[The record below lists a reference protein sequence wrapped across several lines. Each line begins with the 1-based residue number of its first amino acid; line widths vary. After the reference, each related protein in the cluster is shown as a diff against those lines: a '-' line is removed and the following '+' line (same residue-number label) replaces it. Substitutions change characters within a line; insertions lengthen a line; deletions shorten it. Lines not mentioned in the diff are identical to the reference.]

1 MDHWPSLGA
10 ASFVFGARR
19 TRLRF
24 GPLPAARHL
33 SAAFDAL
40 LKGKSSEEPAVRP
53 ALATPLLKALVV
65 AALTAATFAPLP
77 ALAASKSTARAS
89 ADLPIRSGPGTRYSV
104 IGTLKKNAA
113 VHLEACTRSQNWCL
127 FLDKDGDEV
136 GWVRGSYLIGSG
148 AKNQVTPSRLFD
160 DDWGLFPRN
169 RPFFEHDRD
178 DGYDD

>member
-1 MDHWPSLGA
+1 M
-10 ASFVFGARR
+10 
-19 TRLRF
+19 
-24 GPLPAARHL
+24 
-33 SAAFDAL
+33 
-40 LKGKSSEEPAVRP
+40 RP
-53 ALATPLLKALVV
+53 ALAAPIVKALAI
-65 AALTAATFAPLP
+65 AALTAVSLAPLP

-89 ADLPIRSGPGTRYSV
+89 ADLPIRSGPGTRYAV

-127 FLDKDGDEV
+127 FLDKDGDEI

-169 RPFFEHDRD
+169 RPFSERDRD
-178 DGYDD
+178 NGYDD